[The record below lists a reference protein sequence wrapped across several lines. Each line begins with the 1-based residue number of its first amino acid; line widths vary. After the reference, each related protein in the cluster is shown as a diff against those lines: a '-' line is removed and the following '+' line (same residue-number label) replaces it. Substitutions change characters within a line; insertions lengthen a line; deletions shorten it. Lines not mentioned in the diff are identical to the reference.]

1 MKQDNILT
9 LKGKILAGDVERITL
24 FDGRFDTAFRILSI
38 VITPQDILTAEAMT
52 LKMMTEDATHSTGWF
67 WAKNTEVGW
76 ASWNVPTNSR
86 FGQFS
91 QVDKEA
97 LIVEDL
103 FLDASGDS
111 GEFVNYMIELE
122 KVNITTWKGAL
133 AMVRNKSQGAD

>member
-1 MKQDNILT
+1 MRTDNILT
-9 LKGKILAGDVERITL
+9 LKGKILAGEVEKITL
-24 FDGRFDTAFRILSI
+24 FDGRFDTAYRLLSI
-38 VITPQDILTAEAMT
+38 VCMPQDIMDQEKIMIKL
-52 LKMMTEDATHSTGWF
+52 MTEEAAHSTGWF

-103 FLDASGDS
+103 FMDASGDT
-111 GEFVNYMIELE
+111 GEFINYMIELE
-122 KVNITTWKGAL
+122 KVNITSWKGAL

>member
-9 LKGKILAGDVERITL
+9 LKGKILAGDVERIQL
-24 FDGRFDTAFRILSI
+24 FDGRFDTAFRILSVVI
-38 VITPQDILTAEAMT
+38 VPQDILTAEAVS
-52 LKMMTEDATHSTGWF
+52 LKLMTEDTAHNVGWF

-76 ASWNVPTNSR
+76 ATYGVPTNSR
-86 FGQFS
+86 QGS
-91 QVDKEA
+91 VGIVDKEA

-103 FLDASGDS
+103 FLDASGDT
-111 GEFVNYMIELE
+111 GEFINYMIELQ

>member
-1 MKQDNILT
+1 MILT
-9 LKGKILAGDVERITL
+9 LKGKILAGQVERITL
-24 FDGRFDTAFRILSI
+24 FDGQFDTGFQIVSI
-38 VITPQDILTAEAMT
+38 VVCPEDILTAESVS
-52 LKMMTEDATHSTGWF
+52 LKLMTEDAAHNTDWYWS
-67 WAKNTEVGW
+67 KNTEVGW

-97 LIVEDL
+97 LIIEDL

-111 GEFVNYMIELE
+111 GEFINYLIELK
-122 KVNITTWKGAL
+122 KVKVSDWKGAL